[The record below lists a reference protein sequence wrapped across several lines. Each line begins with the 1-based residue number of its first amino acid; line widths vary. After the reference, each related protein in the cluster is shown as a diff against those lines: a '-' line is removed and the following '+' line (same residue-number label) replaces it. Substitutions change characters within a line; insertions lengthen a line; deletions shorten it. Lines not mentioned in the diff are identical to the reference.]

1 VILSI
6 DLSTDERV
14 VASRAS
20 RECQEDRNKDTGTEQ
35 SEHDD
40 DQPKEE

>member
-6 DLSTDERV
+6 DLSIDERV

-20 RECQEDRNKDTGTEQ
+20 RERQEDRNKDTGAEQ
-35 SEHDD
+35 SERDD